1 MNEIEIINNIKKI
14 IKNPAALKLNDDVF
28 FDKKKSLV
36 ASIDT
41 YNEKTHYMNFKYPDL
56 IIKKAIRSSISDI
69 ISKGVNPEYLLI
81 SFSGSNK
88 HFSENNIKLILK
100 SIKSEQKIYHFSLI
114 GGDTTKSIK
123 SSFTICAYG
132 FSNKIIKRNKCQ
144 LNDDIY
150 ITGNIGDSAVG
161 LDFLRKKIKSSSKI
175 EEYFV
180 KKYFK
185 PNIPF
190 GFHKELHKF
199 ANTSMDVSD
208 GLISDMKKLINNQK
222 LSFEIEVDKIP
233 ISKNLNIYLKKN
245 NKKFLNFISKGDD
258 YQVLFTS
265 HKKNRSY
272 ISRLSKRIDLKIT
285 AIGKISN
292 SYKKRIIVYNKKV
305 IKPLNYSGYLHKF

>member
-1 MNEIEIINNIKKI
+1 MNEFEIINNLRKI
-14 IKNPAALKLNDDVF
+14 IKSPVSLNLNDDVAY
-28 FDKKKSLV
+28 DPKSKLV
-36 ASIDT
+36 ITIDT
-41 YNEKTHYMNFKYPDL
+41 YNEKIHYLKFNKPDL
-56 IIKKAIRSSISDI
+56 LIKKVIRSSISDI

-208 GLISDMKKLINNQK
+208 GLLVDLKRLVGKKK
-222 LSFEIEVDKIP
+222 LSFLINYNLLPKSNFFKKIF
-233 ISKNLNIYLKKN
+233 KQK
-245 NKKFLNFISKGDD
+245 NKKKDKYLFSGDD
-258 YQVLFTS
+258 YQILFTA
-265 HKKNRSY
+265 KNVHRN
-272 ISRLSKRIDLKIT
+272 
-285 AIGKISN
+285 KISEA
-292 SYKKRIIVYNKKV
+292 SKKWNQKVTKIGTIVNNRNNCVLINNKIIK
-305 IKPLNYSGYLHKF
+305 IKDYRGYIHNFK